1 MPKVSTA
8 VERID
13 GWKDIASYLGRDVST
28 AIRWEKLN
36 RLPIHRMPGGQRHG
50 VFAWRHEIDEWLQG
64 GQNDSNEHN
73 NSVTPEETPLLTVEE
88 SPRSQAGP
96 SRMRPRT
103 NTRWLLWAVSAA
115 TVFAVCVFAIYSRIG
130 PRRIQI
136 TDIVQ
141 LTSDA
146 TLKQDLVTDG
156 QQLYFGEAE
165 DGRLVLSEM
174 SVEGGPVRSIPTP
187 FIAALPRSISPDGKK
202 LLVLDHEGKEDEM
215 ALWIV
220 PTEGGEPR
228 QAGGIFCQAA
238 AWSPDGSRIAYATGD
253 SIYLTPDEGATKQRV
268 QQVAGVPL
276 LLRWSPD
283 GKRLQFNLA
292 DENTERP
299 SLWELTFDAGNPL
312 QVVSLTPLYVSLKR
326 NLSSLELSDN
336 DDRSFIAMGQELD
349 NRIWFLQQS
358 WSSSGARITP
368 VALNGQ
374 LAHIA
379 GLALDRR
386 AHRLFALS
394 DSTGGT
400 ELLRFNPATR
410 ASEPFLP
417 GVSAKYV
424 DFSRDG
430 RWITYVDS
438 GSNSL
443 WVSLAD
449 GSERRQIQLQEAAF
463 ELPRWSPD
471 GQRIAF
477 TAKYHDKP
485 WRIFVVP
492 AEGGI
497 P

>member
-1 MPKVSTA
+1 
-8 VERID
+8 
-13 GWKDIASYLGRDVST
+13 
-28 AIRWEKLN
+28 
-36 RLPIHRMPGGQRHG
+36 
-50 VFAWRHEIDEWLQG
+50 
-64 GQNDSNEHN
+64 
-73 NSVTPEETPLLTVEE
+73 
-88 SPRSQAGP
+88 
-96 SRMRPRT
+96 
-103 NTRWLLWAVSAA
+103 
-115 TVFAVCVFAIYSRIG
+115 
-130 PRRIQI
+130 
-136 TDIVQ
+136 
-141 LTSDA
+141 
-146 TLKQDLVTDG
+146 
-156 QQLYFGEAE
+156 
-165 DGRLVLSEM
+165 
-174 SVEGGPVRSIPTP
+174 
-187 FIAALPRSISPDGKK
+187 
-202 LLVLDHEGKEDEM
+202 
-215 ALWIV
+215 
-220 PTEGGEPR
+220 
-228 QAGGIFCQAA
+228 
-238 AWSPDGSRIAYATGD
+238 
-253 SIYLTPDEGATKQRV
+253 
-268 QQVAGVPL
+268 
-276 LLRWSPD
+276 
-283 GKRLQFNLA
+283 LA

-299 SLWELTFDAGNPL
+299 SLWELTFDAGNPV

-497 P
+497 PKEASTGSDNQGAPTWSPDGRWLMYGNVKCGELGRCAIHKIDLSSGQATTLPSSEGMRTARWSPDGKHVAALHPERRQVYVFDVATEKWRKLADGVNGDDLNWSEDSRYVYASRPGGDKPDILRISLSSGNTESVVDLSSFNKLTGDVDTWFGLAPGGSIIFMRSLEQTEIYALRYQEK